1 MPEKTSRRGE
11 QQDDL
16 AASSRPHD
24 GAERQKQSPEAD
36 RLGDALAFTANGLA
50 PTTVGGAHQ
59 IAMLQ
64 SLQRAAGNAAV
75 EHLVAQRAVA
85 MAPAIALTD
94 KDIDAIGDQVHTAIE
109 GLGTDEEAVYAG
121 LEKLGK
127 NQPLI
132 DKLKVSYLAH
142 YKADL
147 EGDIRGDFSGK
158 ELQLALELINIKDD
172 AKKADLVGQVP
183 TTDPEFKAAAR
194 ALYAAMKGMGTDID
208 ALYGVL
214 IPFNRDK
221 AKLDKLKLV
230 YTAELAGGLTGKG
243 LEEDIKDEW
252 GLSKNEQSY
261 ALYLLNAP
269 LPVANTG
276 AVPRATAGVEA
287 FKQKVPGG
295 EVSAKTGVD
304 PGFGTAEAYE
314 IGYKGGLARET
325 HWLQFIW
332 REIEVT
338 DPVRGQFR
346 LSDIWHA
353 NVGDYRL
360 TTDPAN
366 PVYNTDSLDHD
377 SPFYEAAAASE
388 VTNEAMTMFDMPS
401 DPAGLVAREFA
412 AGATHVVARA
422 HFNTFMVRDDRVLE
436 QTKVD
441 VQWDHLAPATPPRTQ
456 SAKSAG
462 KVSRLPKDMKARLV
476 AQYPKFSYIQ

>member
-1 MPEKTSRRGE
+1 MPDKTSRRRE

-16 AASSRPHD
+16 ATSSRPHD
-24 GAERQKQSPEAD
+24 PVERQKPDAAVV
-36 RLGDALAFTANGLA
+36 GDALSLANPGLA
-50 PTTVGGAHQ
+50 MGAMGGAHQ

-64 SLQRAAGNAAV
+64 SLQRTAGNAAV

-94 KDIDAIGDQVHTAIE
+94 KDIDAIAEQVHTAIE
-109 GLGTDEEAVYAG
+109 GLGTDEEAVYSA

-127 NQPLI
+127 NQPMI
-132 DKLKVSYLAH
+132 DKMKASYKTQF
-142 YKADL
+142 KADL

-158 ELQLALELINIKDD
+158 ECQLAMELINIKYDP
-172 AKKADLVGQVP
+172 KKADLVGQVP
-183 TTDPEFKAAAR
+183 ATDPEYKAAAR
-194 ALYAAMKGMGTDID
+194 ALYAAMKGMGTDIE

-221 AKLDKLKLV
+221 AKLDKLKAV

-304 PGFGTAEAYE
+304 PGFGTAEGYE
-314 IGYKGGLARET
+314 IGFKGGLARET

-346 LSDIWHA
+346 LSDIWPS
-353 NVGDYRL
+353 NVSPYKL
-360 TTDPAN
+360 TTDPDS
-366 PVYNTDSLDHD
+366 PVYNTDSLDPTN
-377 SPFYEAAAASE
+377 PFYEAAGASE
-388 VTNEAMTMFDMPS
+388 VTAETMTMFDMPS
-401 DPAGLVAREFA
+401 DPAALVAREFA

-462 KVSRLPKDMKARLV
+462 KVSRLPKDMKKRLV
-476 AQYPKFSYIQ
+476 EQYPRFSYIQ